1 MKCKRKFRKCI
12 YKQIK
17 QMREGEDPS
26 IRRPALTLP
35 DKTPPQEPQQTCPTV
50 PKNPQLL
57 RTCTTAQYIK
67 CQKCRSRMDGC
78 RKHRSERTTLASR
91 VLTSEW
97 RNFFLIVNLNIQAD
111 NSLKDEKIDRHIA
124 AVLTKFRQPH
134 TQIYKDMKLFYQ
146 SRELERE
153 EVCGEFEH
161 KNSLTNTAQ
170 KPASL

>member
-1 MKCKRKFRKCI
+1 MHI
-12 YKQIK
+12 Q
-17 QMREGEDPS
+17 
-26 IRRPALTLP
+26 T
-35 DKTPPQEPQQTCPTV
+35 DKTNERGGGSINKKASPHIAWQNPTQEPQQTCPTV

-91 VLTSEW
+91 VLTSAW

-111 NSLKDEKIDRHIA
+111 NSLKDEKIDRHRA

-146 SRELERE
+146 SRELEME

-161 KNSLTNTAQ
+161 KNSQTNTAQ